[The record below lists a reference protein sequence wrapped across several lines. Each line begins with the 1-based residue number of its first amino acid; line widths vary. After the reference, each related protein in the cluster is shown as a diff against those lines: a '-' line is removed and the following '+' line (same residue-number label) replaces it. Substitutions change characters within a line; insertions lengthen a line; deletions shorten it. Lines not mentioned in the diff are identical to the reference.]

1 MSVCGI
7 PTLRPFR
14 AILLSFQTP
23 SDRNLRSRV
32 AHVGLFLTA
41 VKPTPIGAQG
51 FAVDELAREVME
63 FMKKPGASLGFRVV
77 GFLAEL
83 GSEIDIPSG
92 YLT

>member
-1 MSVCGI
+1 
-7 PTLRPFR
+7 
-14 AILLSFQTP
+14 
-23 SDRNLRSRV
+23 V